1 MQGRFRSRKAAP
13 LALALLALA
22 AFSPATA
29 RADSEFDLESQ
40 PEVVNQIKLELRI
53 AGLGKDGCEVE
64 IKPAHA
70 ACEFDVIKK
79 KVDRRG
85 FLDPTPFLAKSASAD
100 HDCTFT
106 IVIREPGKPPRTL
119 RRGIRLDPQVA
130 GAEIPKRRL
139 PFYVSAQV
147 ASKVI
152 AKEEKPATRAR

>member
-1 MQGRFRSRKAAP
+1 MQGKFRSRKAAP
-13 LALALLALA
+13 LALALFALA
-22 AFSPATA
+22 AFGVSPA
-29 RADSEFDLESQ
+29 RAGLDLESQ

-70 ACEFDVIKK
+70 ACEFDVIKQ

-100 HDCTFT
+100 HDCTFA

-119 RRGIRLDPQVA
+119 RRGIRLDPQVD
-130 GAEIPKRRL
+130 GASVPKRRL
-139 PFYVSAQV
+139 PCYVSAQV

-152 AKEEKPATRAR
+152 AKAKEETPATRAR